1 MALINKIKPYKQILK
16 SLKHL
21 TKINIKIYQNQ
32 MYKWINMINQSLIKI
47 NQNQMFKWIN
57 MINKSLIK
65 INLVSIIKIK
75 RKIVQKNHYRL

>member
-32 MYKWINMINQSLIKI
+32 MYKWINMIN
-47 NQNQMFKWIN
+47 
-57 MINKSLIK
+57 KSLIK